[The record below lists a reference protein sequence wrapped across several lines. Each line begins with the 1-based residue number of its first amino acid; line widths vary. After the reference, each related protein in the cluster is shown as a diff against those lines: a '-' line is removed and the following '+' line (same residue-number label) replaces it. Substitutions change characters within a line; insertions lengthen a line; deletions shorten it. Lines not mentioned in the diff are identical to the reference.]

1 MQKNYAAL
9 LDDIILLENE
19 TLLRG
24 IRVPYKITMATQ
36 IVITSGSLM
45 CTVDFRTYS
54 LHAPAMAIFL
64 RGQVIESFEAEDE
77 FSGFGIMMSQEF
89 TDSLSLPVGLQERLF
104 LQNTQFHS
112 ISEQMLEA
120 YLSCY
125 RQVSNIMKQE
135 DNPYREQ
142 IVRHL
147 FSAYYYGLGYY
158 AHNTQ
163 NAPTT
168 MTTQEQMCERF
179 IDLVSKNFKQERD
192 IGFYADKLCITNKYL
207 STLLKQTT
215 GMTALEWIERYVV
228 LYAKSSLSSTS
239 MTIQQISDELGFP
252 SQSVFGKYF
261 KRVEGISPRAYRQ
274 TLRNT
279 THPE

>member
-1 MQKNYAAL
+1 M

-19 TLLRG
+19 TLIRG

-36 IVITSGSLM
+36 IVITSGSLK

-64 RGQVIESFEAEDE
+64 RGQVIESFEADDE

-179 IDLVSKNFKQERD
+179 IDLVSKNFKHERD

-215 GMTALEWIERYVV
+215 GMTELEWIERYVV

-274 TLRNT
+274 SLRNT
-279 THPE
+279 PHPE

>member
-1 MQKNYAAL
+1 MI
-9 LDDIILLENE
+9 DDIILLENE
-19 TLLRG
+19 HLIRG

-36 IVITSGSLM
+36 IVITSGSLK
-45 CTVDFRTYS
+45 CRVDFRTYS
-54 LHAPAMAIFL
+54 LHAPAMAIL
-64 RGQVIESFEAEDE
+64 LSGQVIEAFEADEE
-77 FSGFGIMMSQEF
+77 FSGFGIMMSHEL
-89 TDSLSLPVGLQERLF
+89 TSSLNLPVSLQEKLF

-120 YLSCY
+120 YMSCY
-125 RQVSNIMKQE
+125 RQVANIKKQV

-142 IVRHL
+142 IIKHL

-158 AHNTQ
+158 AHSTQ

-179 IDLVSKNFKQERD
+179 IDLVSKNFKHERD
-192 IGFYADKLCITNKYL
+192 IGFYADKLCISNKYL
-207 STLLKQTT
+207 STLLKQNT

-261 KRVEGISPRAYRQ
+261 KRVEGISPRAYRHS
-274 TLRNT
+274 LK
-279 THPE
+279 E

>member
-1 MQKNYAAL
+1 
-9 LDDIILLENE
+9 
-19 TLLRG
+19 
-24 IRVPYKITMATQ
+24 
-36 IVITSGSLM
+36 
-45 CTVDFRTYS
+45 
-54 LHAPAMAIFL
+54 
-64 RGQVIESFEAEDE
+64 
-77 FSGFGIMMSQEF
+77 MSQEF

-120 YLSCY
+120 YMACY
-125 RQVSNIMKQE
+125 RQVSSAMKQE

-163 NAPTT
+163 KAPTT

-179 IDLVSKNFKQERD
+179 INLVSKNFKQERD

-207 STLLKQTT
+207 STLLKQNT

-274 TLRNT
+274 SLA
-279 THPE
+279 E